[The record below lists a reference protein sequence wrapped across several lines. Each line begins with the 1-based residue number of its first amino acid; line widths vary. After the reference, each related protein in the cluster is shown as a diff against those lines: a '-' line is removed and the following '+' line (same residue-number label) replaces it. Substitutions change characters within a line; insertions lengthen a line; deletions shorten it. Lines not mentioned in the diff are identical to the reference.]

1 MGLSTALL
9 YDNLQID
16 SYSYLFDMVAGRF
29 VFGKTFDLFVY
40 GLLLY
45 AVAIENRF
53 RVPDKSLIR

>member
-29 VFGKTFDLFVY
+29 VFGKYSTYSYMGYYSMLS
-40 GLLLY
+40 
-45 AVAIENRF
+45 
-53 RVPDKSLIR
+53 P